1 MPQDVGRRGTGLMAI
16 NSENGMIFVKIS
28 GGDRHD
34 ALDYV
39 GVWSV
44 YDDGE
49 VPPRFTIG
57 GPGTLKDGRGVALD
71 IEHQNVIVTDK
82 TLNAILTFHV
92 PEAFE
97 VQ

>member
-1 MPQDVGRRGTGLMAI
+1 MAI
-16 NSENGMIFVKIS
+16 NSENGMIFVRVS
-28 GGDRHD
+28 GGGRHD
-34 ALDYV
+34 ALDFV

-57 GPGTLKDGRGVALD
+57 GPNGSLKDARGVALD
-71 IEHQNVIVTDK
+71 MKNKNVIVTDK